1 MLRLRLVLLLLLPA
15 AALGVAL
22 APRALAI
29 TRPAAPAVLW
39 LDAAAARGAALAP
52 AIAVPTRYMAETGHN
67 LAGPF
72 QAFYDGRGGEA
83 VFGKPLTEELAE
95 DGLLVQYFERARM
108 ELHPDGTMSL
118 ARLGALLTDG
128 RSDAPFHAP
137 ESPPAGRAVVDAT
150 HHTLGEPFKSFW
162 EQNGGLELFGNPIS
176 EEFIEQ
182 VGDSPMLVQYFERVR
197 LEYQPLGN
205 GGNGQP
211 RIGDLGRAYAQRL
224 DAALLRPALPLVL
237 LGEARFAYNP
247 RTAEGTN
254 IELAAKRFDGV
265 AIAPD
270 STFSFTDIVGE
281 VSARTG
287 YQPAAA
293 VSGGKVVADDIGGGI
308 CVVSTAL
315 YRAALHAGLDIAFRQ
330 GHSLYLNYFQD
341 DPGLDAAV
349 YLPGLDMRWRND
361 TPYPITIASQ
371 ARDGALIVSLWGVSD
386 GRKTTVTDAAF
397 SNRVPVPEAAWQADG
412 SVVAGQVRWVSRGGG
427 GVDVSRTRVVT
438 ARDGTVLHRDTIV
451 SRYRPWTGLA
461 LYGSGVTPPGA
472 DEKETQ

>member
-1 MLRLRLVLLLLLPA
+1 MPVAVLA
-15 AALGVAL
+15 VVL
-22 APRALAI
+22 APRALALG
-29 TRPAAPAVLW
+29 RPAAPTGLW
-39 LDAAAARGAALAP
+39 LDAAAAREAALAP
-52 AIAVPTRYMAETGHN
+52 AITVPTRYMAETGHN
-67 LAGPF
+67 LTGPF

-95 DGLLVQYFERARM
+95 DGLLVQYFDRARM
-108 ELHPDGTMSL
+108 ELHPDGTLSL
-118 ARLGALLTDG
+118 ARLGALLTEG

-137 ESPPAGRAVVDAT
+137 ETLVAGRAVVDAT

-211 RIGDLGRAYAQRL
+211 RIGDLGRIYAQRL
-224 DAALLRPALPLVL
+224 DAALLRPALPIVL
-237 LGEARFAYNP
+237 LGESRFAYNP
-247 RTAEGTN
+247 TTAEGTN
-254 IELAAKRFDGV
+254 IELAAVRFDSV
-265 AIAPD
+265 VIAPG

-287 YQPAAA
+287 YREAAA
-293 VSGGKVVADDIGGGI
+293 ISGGKIVMDNIGGGI
-308 CVVSTAL
+308 CVVSSAL
-315 YRAALHAGLDIAFRQ
+315 YRAALYAGLDITFRQ

-349 YLPGLDMRWRND
+349 YLPGLDMKWRND
-361 TPYPITIASQ
+361 TPYPITIASE
-371 ARDGALIVSLWGVSD
+371 AHDGALIVSLWGVSD
-386 GRKTTVTDAAF
+386 GRKTTISDAAF
-397 SNRVPVPEAAWQADG
+397 SNRVPAPADVWQADS
-412 SVVAGQVRWVSRGGG
+412 SVAVGQVRWAARGGG
-427 GVDVSRTRVVT
+427 GVDVSRTRVV
-438 ARDGTVLHRDTIV
+438 AAQDGTVLHRDTIV

-472 DEKETQ
+472 DQEVSQ